1 MTQGVCLGILLD
13 TKKWIW
19 TVEQSKLY
27 RYWHSVH
34 DMLGQTEAT
43 AQEIKS
49 VVGKILY
56 VAPLVRGS
64 QYYISTLIRT
74 QSITQQLWQIIT
86 LTPEFKN
93 QLSWWLL
100 VLRLIEDGLS
110 IPSTPGRESPPPL
123 SVVADSNAAGGSMG
137 SRDKGIGIVCGTGW
151 FRISWPHLLNSDTV
165 APCCGVQ
172 WKHKMSF
179 LELVGHMLHLVCFP
193 AEVSNTSAV
202 TRIDNVGSCY
212 MWKRGYDLKCTTTD
226 TLLRASA
233 VVAGGLNCNAY
244 VKHVAHCSSLGPIL
258 ADHLSKNEIG
268 QFDRKFPVGL
278 GSHDH
283 EALCRRTS
291 RVFLRWLRNP
301 TNSETLGFDILR
313 EMKLWRIPV
322 FLPETNVH
330 ISEM

>member
-1 MTQGVCLGILLD
+1 MMQ
-13 TKKWIW
+13 K
-19 TVEQSKLY
+19 
-27 RYWHSVH
+27 
-34 DMLGQTEAT
+34 TEAT

-64 QYYISTLIRT
+64 QYYISTLIKT
-74 QSITQQLWQIIT
+74 QSITQQLWQIIP
-86 LTPEFKN
+86 LTAEFKK

-110 IPSTPGRESPPPL
+110 IPSTPGRESLPPL
-123 SVVADSNAAGGSMG
+123 LVVADSDAAVGSKD

-151 FRISWPHLLNSDTV
+151 FRISWPPLLNSDMV
-165 APCCGVQ
+165 ATCCSVQ

-202 TRIDNVGSCY
+202 TRIDNMGSCY

-244 VKHVAHCSSLGPIL
+244 VKHVARCSSLGPIL

-278 GSHDH
+278 GIHNR

-291 RVFLRWLRNP
+291 RVFMRWLRDP
-301 TNSETLGFDILR
+301 TINDDLGFEIL
-313 EMKLWRIPV
+313 EEIKSWGIPV
-322 FLPETNVH
+322 FLPTDNVH
-330 ISEM
+330 ISEV